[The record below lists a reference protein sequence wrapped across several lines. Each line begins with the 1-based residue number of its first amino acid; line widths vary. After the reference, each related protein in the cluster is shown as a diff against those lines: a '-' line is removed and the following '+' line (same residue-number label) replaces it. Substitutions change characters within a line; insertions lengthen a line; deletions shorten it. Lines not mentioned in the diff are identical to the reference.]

1 VRGKT
6 DVADVAAGGEAP
18 LGPADPCADPLVDA
32 VAGTEISADA
42 PAGTIRPT
50 PPTVRTTFPRLA
62 LTIAPGD

>member
-6 DVADVAAGGEAP
+6 EVADVAAGGEAP
-18 LGPADPCADPLVDA
+18 LEPADPWAEAFVDA

-62 LTIAPGD
+62 FTIAPGD